1 MQNIDSD
8 LFASNMNIIVVKLAA
23 SCTGNCCP
31 CVQAFDH
38 FVANKFTTV
47 KRYSGEGAE
56 SAMAFYD
63 ELFSIAANSSVWF
76 SYLVLSACTLGSA

>member
-1 MQNIDSD
+1 VGLQNIDSN
-8 LFASNMNIIVVKLAA
+8 LLGSNVNIGVVKLAA
-23 SCTGNCCP
+23 TCTGNCCL

-63 ELFSIAANSSVWF
+63 ELFSIAANS
-76 SYLVLSACTLGSA
+76 

>member
-1 MQNIDSD
+1 M
-8 LFASNMNIIVVKLAA
+8 
-23 SCTGNCCP
+23 
-31 CVQAFDH
+31 QAFDH

-63 ELFSIAANSSVWF
+63 ELFSVAANSWVWF
-76 SYLVLSACTLGSA
+76 SHLVLSACTPSSA